1 MGLFSI
7 ICCQKNEG
15 YKLSLVVR
23 KNLLQNLNC
32 YVLFYYLPS
41 KTGIDPIRLNQ
52 PLHLIRWVRR
62 MQ

>member
-32 YVLFYYLPS
+32 YVLFYYLPRQNWYRS
-41 KTGIDPIRLNQ
+41 DKTESATSLDTMGT
-52 PLHLIRWVRR
+52 
-62 MQ
+62 